1 MIAVRRSHAL
11 SSGAF
16 SAGNANLARPA
27 GFAHIGSENE
37 GHAIR
42 WITAGDRFTVAQI
55 ITWSG
60 DEEGTMASQLVNG
73 LGGAIGCRYLPTH
86 NQLVFVE
93 FNGKVSVVDLIRPLA
108 ATVSSGT
115 AVLKGTWVM
124 DLETGVQSGS
134 MAPGDIWWEQQTA
147 VIRDMRPVGGAKI
160 VNLGHV
166 NYNTVTFASLQTL
179 NFNATPIP
187 GNNDP
192 SNQLTD
198 GDVFAV
204 LTNAGNYA
212 KVQVLHYD
220 YNMTIRWATYKL
232 GPRYRVLGTGY
243 TNPED
248 IAVSADETTAY
259 VTERSGDLVRVSLAA
274 ANRASATV
282 IASGLTAPHQIVLDE
297 ANHAAY
303 LVEYAPA
310 GRLLRIALPGGA
322 VTTLA
327 SGLDHPIGLLVTA
340 DRQTAYVGEQAA
352 SGGKVVKIEL
362 MTAARS
368 DVHTGFTEPFFMT
381 WADASEDRILITERG
396 AARRLDAID
405 LTATPAVVTQVAT
418 GLPTMPS
425 SCALISPSRM
435 LVCCDAEIDV
445 LEVPGITIVPTA
457 PLFMGIGKVPF
468 DRIRTVAP
476 DIGTA
481 DTTPDPTYPYQ
492 FNHAPFGGT
501 LPLLVNHQRAY
512 LDGARYYRVI
522 VDGARRLD
530 SWTDYHWNA
539 ALAHYEAVTTDPQ
552 TVGAAG
558 PGHYPV
564 RTPTDLFLWL
574 SPALGSRMNT
584 VGLGNSMHGIHI
596 EFVNATGGL
605 VETSTSVNILVNNQA
620 CTATLDV
627 PTLGGVGA
635 DPECGLLKYTK
646 DPGTGAPLGSVVMGF
661 HVSHPANFASYSLN
675 VYKGVNVRYSSSGPV
690 LGAPSSLSD
699 TTSHL
704 LGACKIAGFAEYLYV
719 AATMIDGEV
728 RQSQYDASAALA
740 FVLAP
745 E

>member
-1 MIAVRRSHAL
+1 MIACGGRRDRPLTHPWRRARCSSARATPSCGPGKSPDPRSAGSTLRPAPSSSWCATSTAWTTALRPTTSRQARHRVIASHAAG
-11 SSGAF
+11 SSAAER
-16 SAGNANLARPA
+16 SCKSCSSA

-42 WITAGDRFTVAQI
+42 WNTAGDRFTVAQI

-259 VTERSGDLVRVSLAA
+259 VTERSGDLVRVPLAA
-274 ANRASATV
+274 ATRA
-282 IASGLTAPHQIVLDE
+282 G
-297 ANHAAY
+297 
-303 LVEYAPA
+303 
-310 GRLLRIALPGGA
+310 
-322 VTTLA
+322 
-327 SGLDHPIGLLVTA
+327 
-340 DRQTAYVGEQAA
+340 
-352 SGGKVVKIEL
+352 
-362 MTAARS
+362 
-368 DVHTGFTEPFFMT
+368 
-381 WADASEDRILITERG
+381 
-396 AARRLDAID
+396 
-405 LTATPAVVTQVAT
+405 
-418 GLPTMPS
+418 
-425 SCALISPSRM
+425 
-435 LVCCDAEIDV
+435 
-445 LEVPGITIVPTA
+445 
-457 PLFMGIGKVPF
+457 
-468 DRIRTVAP
+468 
-476 DIGTA
+476 
-481 DTTPDPTYPYQ
+481 
-492 FNHAPFGGT
+492 
-501 LPLLVNHQRAY
+501 
-512 LDGARYYRVI
+512 
-522 VDGARRLD
+522 
-530 SWTDYHWNA
+530 
-539 ALAHYEAVTTDPQ
+539 
-552 TVGAAG
+552 
-558 PGHYPV
+558 
-564 RTPTDLFLWL
+564 
-574 SPALGSRMNT
+574 
-584 VGLGNSMHGIHI
+584 
-596 EFVNATGGL
+596 
-605 VETSTSVNILVNNQA
+605 
-620 CTATLDV
+620 
-627 PTLGGVGA
+627 
-635 DPECGLLKYTK
+635 
-646 DPGTGAPLGSVVMGF
+646 
-661 HVSHPANFASYSLN
+661 
-675 VYKGVNVRYSSSGPV
+675 
-690 LGAPSSLSD
+690 
-699 TTSHL
+699 
-704 LGACKIAGFAEYLYV
+704 
-719 AATMIDGEV
+719 
-728 RQSQYDASAALA
+728 
-740 FVLAP
+740 
-745 E
+745 

>member
-1 MIAVRRSHAL
+1 
-11 SSGAF
+11 
-16 SAGNANLARPA
+16 
-27 GFAHIGSENE
+27 
-37 GHAIR
+37 
-42 WITAGDRFTVAQI
+42 
-55 ITWSG
+55 
-60 DEEGTMASQLVNG
+60 MATQLVNG
-73 LGGAIGCRYLPTH
+73 LGGAVGCRYLPTH

-115 AVLKGTWVM
+115 AVLKGTFIM
-124 DLETGVQSGS
+124 DLETGAQSGS
-134 MAPGDIWWEQQTA
+134 TTNGDIFWEQQTA
-147 VIRDMRPVGGAKI
+147 VVRDMRPVGGAKI

-166 NYNTVTFASLQTL
+166 DYSAVTFASLQTL
-179 NFNATPIP
+179 NFGTTPIP

-220 YNMTIRWATYKL
+220 YNMTVRWATYRL

-248 IAVSADETTAY
+248 IAVAADETTAY
-259 VTERSGDLVRVSLAA
+259 VTERSGNLLRVSLGA

-282 IASGLTAPHQIVLDE
+282 VASGLTAPQQLFLDE

-303 LVEYAPA
+303 VVEYAPA

-327 SGLDHPIGLLVTA
+327 SGLDHAVGLLVTS

-352 SGGKVVKIEL
+352 SGGRVVKINL
-362 MTAARS
+362 ATAARS

-381 WADASEDRILITERG
+381 WADPSEERILITERG

-405 LTATPAVVTQVAT
+405 LTRTPAVVTQIAT

-425 SCALISPSRM
+425 SCAAISPSK
-435 LVCCDAEIDV
+435 LCVCCDTEIDV
-445 LEVPGITIVPTA
+445 IDVPGITIVSSG

-468 DRIRTVAP
+468 DRIRTAAP

-481 DTTPDPTYPYQ
+481 DTTIDLNYPYQ

-512 LDGARYYRVI
+512 LDGARFYRVL
-522 VDGARRLD
+522 VDGVRRLD
-530 SWTDYHWNA
+530 SWTDYHWNVG
-539 ALAHYEAVTTDPQ
+539 LNHYEAVTTDPQ
-552 TVGAAG
+552 TVGLAG

-564 RTPTDLFLWL
+564 RTPDDLFLWL
-574 SPALGSRMNT
+574 SPALGSRMNS
-584 VGLGNSMHGIHI
+584 VGLPNSMHGIQI
-596 EFVNATGGL
+596 EFVNAAGTL
-605 VETSTSVNILVNNQA
+605 VETSNAVNILVNNQS
-620 CTATLDV
+620 CTATLQV

-635 DPECGLLKYTK
+635 DPECGVLKYAK
-646 DPGTGAPLGSVVMGF
+646 NASGPIGSVVMPF
-661 HVSHPANFASYSLN
+661 HVSHPANFANYSFT
-675 VYKGVNVRYSSSGPV
+675 VYKGVNVRFSGGGPV
-690 LGAPSSLSD
+690 AGAPSSLTD
-699 TTSHL
+699 TTAHL
-704 LGACKIAGFAEYLYV
+704 LGTCQIAGYAEYLYV

-745 E
+745 Q